1 MSIYL
6 DFENEKYEKGFKP
19 FSLTRDNIKKNIGKR
34 ICFVRRWPIDR
45 YRGYYKVEFARMYGI
60 RYSEL
65 YINEEKDNSID
76 IRDVVECGIEIEKT
90 EAVANGS

>member
-1 MSIYL
+1 
-6 DFENEKYEKGFKP
+6 
-19 FSLTRDNIKKNIGKR
+19 
-34 ICFVRRWPIDR
+34 
-45 YRGYYKVEFARMYGI
+45 MYGI